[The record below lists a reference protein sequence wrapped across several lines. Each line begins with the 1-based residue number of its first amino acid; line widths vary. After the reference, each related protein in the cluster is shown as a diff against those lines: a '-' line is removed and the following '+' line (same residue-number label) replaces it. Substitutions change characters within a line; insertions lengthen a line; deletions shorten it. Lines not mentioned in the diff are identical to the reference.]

1 MVCGHCGIC
10 GISALF
16 PLSALYAVMQ
26 FAASVESQRRFL
38 CRLCMQ
44 FAASVESQR
53 RFLCRLCMQF
63 AASVESQRR
72 EMVRVRIRERLERK
86 HGLTVRAHNLP
97 RFLNDIGLPVRVY
110 EL

>member
-16 PLSALYAVMQ
+16 PLSALYAV
-26 FAASVESQRRFL
+26 
-38 CRLCMQ
+38 MQ

>member
-1 MVCGHCGIC
+1 MQFAASVESQRRFLCRLC
-10 GISALF
+10 
-16 PLSALYAVMQ
+16 MQ

>member
-1 MVCGHCGIC
+1 LVCGHCGIC

-16 PLSALYAVMQ
+16 PLSALYAV
-26 FAASVESQRRFL
+26 
-38 CRLCMQ
+38 MQ

>member
-16 PLSALYAVMQ
+16 PLSALYAV
-26 FAASVESQRRFL
+26 
-38 CRLCMQ
+38 
-44 FAASVESQR
+44 
-53 RFLCRLCMQF
+53 MQF